1 MNPGT
6 AEDLAARHIRELR
19 RQATRYRTARAWA
32 TPSPLAS
39 RPSWPRL
46 RRRIGFTLV
55 EAGLN
60 LLTGP
65 EGSRGVTRT
74 TTRPN

>member
-6 AEDLAARHIRELR
+6 AEDLAAGHIRDLR
-19 RQATRYRTARAWA
+19 RQATRYRAAGTGPK
-32 TPSPLAS
+32 PSPLTS
-39 RPSWPRL
+39 RHSWPRL

-65 EGSRGVTRT
+65 EGSGGVTRT
-74 TTRPN
+74 GARPN